1 MYNVFRSEGSR
12 NFTGRSTQDRLAGLR
27 IREHQTVHMGVPDRA
42 ERKVRAELTCPREFR
57 IIESGSSAMA
67 IVDKTCAIG

>member
-1 MYNVFRSEGSR
+1 
-12 NFTGRSTQDRLAGLR
+12 
-27 IREHQTVHMGVPDRA
+27 MGVPDRA